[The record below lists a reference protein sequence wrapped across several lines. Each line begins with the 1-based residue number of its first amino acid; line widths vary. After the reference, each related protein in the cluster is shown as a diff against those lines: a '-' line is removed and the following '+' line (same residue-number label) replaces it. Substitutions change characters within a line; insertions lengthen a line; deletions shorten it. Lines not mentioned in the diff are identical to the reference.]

1 VSPLYQWCIDA
12 LDGAGWQHSEP
23 NASETLGTQLLL
35 DGVMLGGSLRVIDG
49 SVVRFLAF
57 NSIYLPEELDPQLPA
72 EAHRLDA
79 VEHLIARLNP
89 TLDAGHF
96 ELDPVL
102 GIVCRT
108 AVDLGP
114 AMAAGAA
121 APAIEAIVMALVG
134 RATAHL
140 AEQRELLEAVV
151 AGADP
156 DTSLDGRAAA

>member
-1 VSPLYQWCIDA
+1 
-12 LDGAGWQHSEP
+12 
-23 NASETLGTQLLL
+23 
-35 DGVMLGGSLRVIDG
+35 MLGGSLRVIDA

-57 NSIYLPEELDPQLPA
+57 NAIYLPEELDAQLAP
-72 EAHRLDA
+72 EAHRLGA
-79 VEHLIARLNP
+79 VEHLLGRLNP

-102 GIVCRT
+102 GVVCRT

-114 AMAAGAA
+114 AIAAGADK
-121 APAIEAIVMALVG
+121 PAVMAIVMGLVG

-156 DTSLDGRAAA
+156 DAALDRRAAA